1 MRYVDTR
8 TDLLRLLPKGLVV
21 AELGVFIGDFSKTI
35 LEVCEPKLFFMVD
48 TFPYAPVYSG
58 DKDGKNRIDVPDLSI
73 YFEILKERYKDKKN
87 VTIVR
92 GTTDVFL
99 HIADDLGIQVFYI
112 DATHSYDGV
121 LADLY
126 NSYSVMAEGGFILGH
141 DYDQSGVKAAVDLFC
156 SEKGLKIKYLTR
168 DLCPSYL
175 IEI

>member
-8 TDLLRLLPKGLVV
+8 TDLLRLLPKGLVI

-92 GTTDVFL
+92 GTTDVFSHL
-99 HIADDLGIQVFYI
+99 AIDCELDAVYI
-112 DATHSYDGV
+112 DAQHDYDAV
-121 LADLY
+121 LSDLY
-126 NSYSVMAEGGFILGH
+126 NYYSIMRSGGFILGH

-156 SEKGLKIKYLTR
+156 NEKGLRIKYLTR
-168 DLCPSYL
+168 DLCPSYF
-175 IEI
+175 IEL